1 MKESIG
7 KKTDSLAA
15 KIKGRVGKVSIPLK
29 TRGLFF
35 IMSTLQKNGFNQADV
50 DYWNAKGWTQGKR
63 PWR

>member
-50 DYWNAKGWTQGKR
+50 DYWKASVEVTL
-63 PWR
+63 